1 MSNNPHFQPS
11 EKSKPPR
18 LIMSNTMKKVKMVK
32 LGDRIRIVGGGTP
45 SRKVERFY
53 QGSIP
58 WVTVKDLKGSFI
70 YDSQKIT
77 HAAGET
83 GGPMGGL
90 IGGLMGSPIEL
101 SKRQAQLLD
110 LIRNDSKLSKIALAE
125 KLGIN
130 PSAVQKHL
138 EVLKKKGVLK
148 RIGGTR
154 GHWEV
159 SNHVQ

>member
-1 MSNNPHFQPS
+1 
-11 EKSKPPR
+11 
-18 LIMSNTMKKVKMVK
+18 
-32 LGDRIRIVGGGTP
+32 
-45 SRKVERFY
+45 
-53 QGSIP
+53 
-58 WVTVKDLKGSFI
+58 
-70 YDSQKIT
+70 
-77 HAAGET
+77 
-83 GGPMGGL
+83 MGGL

-138 EVLKKKGVLK
+138 EVLKKKGVLR